1 VNEFSAKDRQRP
13 RCVLVVEDDGGLQR
27 LIVRKLQKAGYQ
39 TKGVITAHE
48 AIETALLWKDEDPEL
63 VLLLDQ
69 NLPDMTGRDML
80 NILEKNSVRFPFV
93 IMTGQGDERLAVDMM
108 KMGAADYL
116 LKDLNLIDRL
126 PEVFNRLFIRLETE
140 RRLLAAEALL
150 KDAAEEHRILL
161 DNMQPQVWYLTDPY
175 TYGAVNESHAAFLGT
190 KKRAL
195 ESKAKNLLPDHYVI
209 EAFWKENDKV
219 FAGSIVKAEEWVTHF
234 SGQNRCVSIIKKPVI
249 DENGKVTSA
258 VCSAEDITERKL
270 AEKALL
276 ESQEQIRIQQLK
288 FQEEL
293 LLSIIQILEL
303 YDIYTRG
310 HSENVARFSSL
321 IARKINPDPNWA
333 KEVYWAGLVHDIGKL
348 LVPTQI
354 LNKPG
359 RLTDEEY
366 ELVKMHPVWGAKVL
380 MTSEKL
386 LEIGRFVLHHHER
399 YDGRGYPDGISGNTI
414 PLASRIICLADAYDA
429 MTSQRS
435 YRTPFTPEQAKEDL
449 IKNKGLQFDPMIVDV
464 FLSLNA
470 ESQEFPDESEISD
483 TNPVYRL
490 WDSSKNGE

>member
-1 VNEFSAKDRQRP
+1 MNEFAAKERQKP
-13 RCVLVVEDDGGLQR
+13 RCVLVVEDDDGLQR

-39 TKGVITAHE
+39 TKGAVTAHA
-48 AIETALLWKDEDPEL
+48 AIEMVIQWKEEDPEL

-80 NILEKNSVRFPFV
+80 NILEKNNIRFPFV

-140 RRLLAAEALL
+140 QRLLAAEALL
-150 KDAAEEHRILL
+150 KVAAEEHRILL
-161 DNMQPQVWYLTDPY
+161 DNIQPQVWYLTDPD

-190 KKRAL
+190 KKEAL
-195 ESKAKNLLPDHYVI
+195 ESKEKRLLPENYVI
-209 EAFWKENDKV
+209 EAFWKGNGKV
-219 FAGSIVKAEEWVTHF
+219 FAGSVVQAEEWVTHF
-234 SGQNRCVSIIKKPVI
+234 SGQERCVFIIKKPVI
-249 DENGKVTSA
+249 GENGKVTSV
-258 VCSAEDITERKL
+258 VCTAEDITERKL

-310 HSENVARFSSL
+310 HSENVARYSSL
-321 IARKINPDPNWA
+321 IARKINPDPAWA

-386 LEIGRFVLHHHER
+386 LDIGRFVLHHHER
-399 YDGRGYPDGISGNTI
+399 YDGRGYPDGISGNAI
-414 PLASRIICLADAYDA
+414 PLASRIICVADSYDA

-435 YRTPFTPEQAKEDL
+435 YRTPFTPQQAKEEL
-449 IKNKGLQFDPMIVDV
+449 KRNKSIQFDPEIVDV
-464 FLSLNA
+464 FLSLDS
-470 ESQEFPDESEISD
+470 ESQKTLEASENGD
-483 TNPVYRL
+483 TGSVNRL
-490 WDSSKNGE
+490 WESTKKA